1 MKRGFMK
8 FGLVSFLVCLAF
20 VLCFSVSPCSAKT
33 IKLAFLGPLT
43 GPNAAQGNG
52 AKNGFDLALREANKS
67 GQFPFTIEMLTLDD
81 ASDPAVA
88 VSAALKAV
96 SDPMVVAGSGHWNS
110 ACALATIHTF
120 HSFKVPFMVW
130 GAISPRITE
139 FNYPGVTRICPTLVQ
154 ENVPFA
160 KWVIEDLGYKSF
172 SILSDT
178 TDYGEQNTKAFRS
191 LAEKHKAQILSVDAV
206 PTGTTDFR
214 PILTRIKGLNPSAI
228 YFGGVVME
236 GALARSQMEKVD
248 LDKLFCAVSGLA
260 DEKFNE
266 VAGKAA
272 EGVIITK
279 PGFDLDE
286 LKRGA
291 EFKKAYEA
299 QGYKEPMGA
308 YGIYAYEAAK
318 VILEAIKQV
327 GPEDKVAI
335 AKAIRGMKY
344 DGILGTITF
353 DQNGQTEL
361 ALVTK
366 LVSQDGKWVKWEN
379 SEYASGK
386 RKLPKPH

>member
-8 FGLVSFLVCLAF
+8 FGMVSFLVCLTF
-20 VLCFSVSPCSAKT
+20 IFCFSVSPSSAKT
-33 IKLAFLGPLT
+33 IKIAFLGPLT
-43 GPNAAQGNG
+43 GANAAQGNG
-52 AKNGFDLALREANKS
+52 AKNCFDLAVKEANKS
-67 GQFPFTIEMLTLDD
+67 GKFPFTIEMVALDD

-96 SDPMVVAGSGHWNS
+96 SDPMVVAASGHWNS
-110 ACALATIHTF
+110 SCALATIHTF

-130 GAISPRITE
+130 GAISPRVTE
-139 FNYPGVTRICPTLVQ
+139 YNYPEVTRNCPTLVQ

-160 KWVIEDLGYKSF
+160 KWVIEDLGYKTF

-178 TDYGEQNTKAFRS
+178 TDYGEQNTKAFKS
-191 LAEKHKAQILSVDAV
+191 LAEKHKAQIVSVDAV

-214 PILTRIKGLNPSAI
+214 PILTKIKGLNPSAV

-236 GALARSQMEKVD
+236 GALARSQMEK
-248 LDKLFCAVSGLA
+248 LGIDKLFCAVSGLA

-272 EGVIITK
+272 EAVVITK

-286 LKRGA
+286 LKGGVD
-291 EFKKAYEA
+291 FKKAYEA

-308 YGIYAYEAAK
+308 YGIYAYEAANI
-318 VILEAIKQV
+318 ILAAIKQA
-327 GPEDKVAI
+327 GPDDKAAI
-335 AKAIRGMKY
+335 AKTIRGIKY
-344 DGILGTITF
+344 DGILGTTSF
-353 DQNGQTEL
+353 DENGQTEL

-366 LVSQDGKWVKWEN
+366 LVSQDGKWVVWEK

-386 RKLPKPH
+386 RKLPKP

>member
-8 FGLVSFLVCLAF
+8 FGMVSFLVCLTF
-20 VLCFSVSPCSAKT
+20 IFCFSVSPSSAKT
-33 IKLAFLGPLT
+33 IKIAFLGPLT
-43 GPNAAQGNG
+43 GANAAQGNG
-52 AKNGFDLALREANKS
+52 AKNCFDLAVKEANKS
-67 GQFPFTIEMLTLDD
+67 GKFPFTIEMVALDD

-96 SDPMVVAGSGHWNS
+96 SDPMVVAASGHWNS
-110 ACALATIHTF
+110 SCALATIHTF
-120 HSFKVPFMVW
+120 HSFKMPFMVW
-130 GAISPRITE
+130 GAISPRVTE
-139 FNYPGVTRICPTLVQ
+139 YNYPEVTRNCPTLVQ

-160 KWVIEDLGYKSF
+160 KWVIEDLGYKTF

-178 TDYGEQNTKAFRS
+178 TDYGEQNTKAFKS

-214 PILTRIKGLNPSAI
+214 PILTKIKGLNPSAV

-236 GALARSQMEKVD
+236 GALARSQMEK
-248 LDKLFCAVSGLA
+248 LGMDKLFCAVSGLA

-272 EGVIITK
+272 EGVVITK

-286 LKRGA
+286 LKGGIA
-291 EFKKAYEA
+291 FKKAYEA
-299 QGYKEPMGA
+299 QGYTEPMGA
-308 YGIYAYEAAK
+308 YGIYAYEAANI
-318 VILEAIKQV
+318 ILAAIKQA
-327 GPEDKVAI
+327 GPDDKAAI
-335 AKAIRGMKY
+335 AKTIRGIKY
-344 DGILGTITF
+344 DGILGTTSF
-353 DQNGQTEL
+353 DENGQTEL
-361 ALVTK
+361 APVTK

-386 RKLPKPH
+386 RKLPKP

>member
-1 MKRGFMK
+1 MKRISFTSV
-8 FGLVSFLVCLAF
+8 FLAIAVSAALILSASNGVAWAEVVRVAF
-20 VLCFSVSPCSAKT
+20 
-33 IKLAFLGPLT
+33 IGPLT

-52 AKNGFDLALREANKS
+52 AKNCFDLAIKQANES
-67 GQFPFTIEMLTLDD
+67 GKFPYKIEMMALDD

-96 SDPMVVAGSGHWNS
+96 SDRNVVAASGHWNS

-120 HSFKVPFMVW
+120 HSFQVPFVVW

-139 FNYPGVTRICPTLVQ
+139 YNYPEVSRNCPTLVQ

-160 KWVIEDLGYKSF
+160 KWVIEDLGYETF
-172 SILSDT
+172 SIISDT
-178 TDYGEQNTKAFRS
+178 TDYGEQNTKAFKA
-191 LAEKHKAQILSVDAV
+191 LAEKHGAHVLSVDAV
-206 PTGTTDFR
+206 PVRTTDFR
-214 PILTRIKGLNPSAI
+214 PILTKIKGLNPAAV

-236 GALARSQMEKVD
+236 GALAKSQMEKVG

-272 EGVIITK
+272 EGTIITK
-279 PGFDLDE
+279 PGFDLEE
-286 LKRGA
+286 LSGGV

-299 QGYKEPMGA
+299 QGYREPMGA
-308 YGIYAYEAAK
+308 YGIYAYEAANI
-318 VILEAIKQV
+318 ILEALKQV
-327 GPEDKVAI
+327 GPDDKVGI
-335 AKAIRGMKY
+335 AKTIRAMRY
-344 DGILGTITF
+344 EGILGTTTF

-366 LVSQDGKWVKWEN
+366 LVSQDGKWVKWEK
-379 SEYASGK
+379 SEYATEK
-386 RKLPKPH
+386 RMLPKP